1 MRQIQKVKS
10 RTTSRSSYRR
20 APHPHIVL
28 FLLMLM
34 LGVNMA
40 RRAPH
45 PHIHLNVLLITREL
59 CEDGERR
66 LEFNRHANPKA
77 IEFPLSRLLSQSLRS
92 ES

>member
-1 MRQIQKVKS
+1 MLMLTFNKS
-10 RTTSRSSYRR
+10 GR
-20 APHPHIVL
+20 APHPHIL
-28 FLLMLM
+28 
-34 LGVNMA
+34 
-40 RRAPH
+40 
-45 PHIHLNVLLITREL
+45 LNVLLITREL